1 MDFAGVPR
9 DGMALSYPSSVEDWL
24 KPKARNP
31 LSKDTGMHVILLLH
45 VKLPC
50 YDIVTQALI

>member
-1 MDFAGVPR
+1 
-9 DGMALSYPSSVEDWL
+9 MALSYPSSVEDWL

-45 VKLPC
+45 IERLC
-50 YDIVTQALI
+50 YDIVIQMLI